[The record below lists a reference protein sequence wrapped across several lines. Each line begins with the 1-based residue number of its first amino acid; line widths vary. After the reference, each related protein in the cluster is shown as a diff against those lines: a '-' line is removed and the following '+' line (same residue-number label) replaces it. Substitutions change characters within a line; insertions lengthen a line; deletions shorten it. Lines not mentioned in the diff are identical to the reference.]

1 MTAQLSRY
9 AATGILSNAALYS
22 AYLGLTA
29 LGGEPKAVMSAL
41 YVVGVL
47 TTFLVNRRWT
57 FSHQGPALG
66 SLRRYVLAYAAGYL
80 ANFMMLYMLVNVA
93 GWDHRFVQAAAIPCV
108 AMLLFALQR
117 QWVFRPRVAER

>member
-1 MTAQLSRY
+1 MLAQLQRY
-9 AATGILSNAALYS
+9 AVTGILANAGLYL

-41 YVVGVL
+41 YGVGVL
-47 TTFLVNRRWT
+47 MTFLVNRRWT
-57 FSHQGPALG
+57 FAHQGPALG
-66 SLRRYVLAYAAGYL
+66 SLRRYVLAYATGYV
-80 ANFMMLYMLVNVA
+80 ANFMMLYTLVNVA
-93 GWDHRFVQAAAIPCV
+93 RWDHRFVQAAAIPCV